1 MGNKQNEV
9 ETMMQL
15 ENYDLIA
22 ITEIWWNKLYNW
34 NAMIE
39 GDKLFRRE
47 KQGGRG
53 REIILSIKRI
63 DCEELLLRNSH
74 DKVESLSVKIKDP
87 TNSWC
92 PGSTT
97 GHLTKRNLW
106 MSPSS

>member
-1 MGNKQNEV
+1 
-9 ETMMQL
+9 MMKL

-74 DKVESLSVKIKDP
+74 DKVESLWVKIRGQ
-87 TNSWC
+87 TNKV
-92 PGSTT
+92 
-97 GHLTKRNLW
+97 HLVVGVYNRPPDQGKPVDETFLLQL
-106 MSPSS
+106 